1 MVALLNPSPRPYAAR
16 MTFHKDQPVAAITG
30 AGGGIGTA
38 TALELARAGYR
49 LALSDV
55 DEVSLADLAAALCA
69 HGVEVTTRSVDV
81 GDPMALDDWAAAV
94 LADFGRVDVLINNAG
109 VTTWGR
115 YAEQSARD
123 IDWVMDI
130 NIRGVMHGCRAF
142 LPALRRAPRGHIV
155 NVSSMIAL
163 FAGPLQTTY
172 TASKWAIL
180 GFSKALRLEL
190 RPEGIG
196 VSCIIP
202 GLTATPFMSDSR
214 SYDADGTAT
223 MGTLMRRYGMA
234 PERVARRIG
243 RAIVRNHG
251 QVHVGLDCH
260 VVALLQ
266 RFLPGLL
273 PWFVGRMYRR
283 FAPDGKLSVGGPS

>member
-1 MVALLNPSPRPYAAR
+1 MVALLNLSRGPYAAH
-16 MTFHKDQPVAAITG
+16 MISTDQPVAAITG

-55 DEVSLADLAAALCA
+55 DEASLADLAAALCV
-69 HGVEVTTRSVDV
+69 HGFEVTTRSVDV
-81 GDPMALDDWAAAV
+81 GDPEALDAWAAAII
-94 LADFGRVDVLINNAG
+94 ADFGRVDVLINNAG

-115 YAEQSARD
+115 YAEQSTRD

-130 NIRGVMHGCRAF
+130 NTRGVMHGCRAF
-142 LPALRRAPRGHIV
+142 LPALRRSPRGHIV

-190 RPEGIG
+190 KPEGIG
-196 VSCIIP
+196 VSCIVP
-202 GLTATPFMSDSR
+202 GVTATPFISESR
-214 SYDADGTAT
+214 TYDADGTAT
-223 MGTLMRRYGMA
+223 MGSLMRRYGMA
-234 PERVARRIG
+234 PERVAKRIA

-260 VVALLQ
+260 AVALMQ

-273 PWFVGRMYRR
+273 PWCVSRIYRR
-283 FAPDGKLSVGGPS
+283 FAPSGRLNLGGPP